1 MFIFLGADR
10 VRLVDSEPK
19 IAILLE
25 ITPCWVSPAF
35 VPADIAAPIGPKTLI
50 AAILLQNVCLAD
62 GFWAGVHLVITQ
74 TILFERTPTPY
85 IYILQI
91 PGNSYA
97 LTLKHNRQ

>member
-1 MFIFLGADR
+1 MFIFFGADR
-10 VRLVDSEPK
+10 VRLVDREPK

-50 AAILLQNVCLAD
+50 AAIRLQNVCLAD

-74 TILFERTPTPY
+74 TIFC
-85 IYILQI
+85 
-91 PGNSYA
+91 
-97 LTLKHNRQ
+97 LKELPHLISIFFKYQGIAMR